1 MGVGVAAVVCLSVMG
16 FGIRERRAG
25 AAETKVR
32 MEKLIG
38 ERALALAAR
47 AAELAALAKM
57 PSALATD
64 PETVRDLTDKELPL
78 ALAEGESITLAQR
91 FHDGRQ
97 AVLLS
102 LPAENVPKVTA
113 PGGSAGLQG
122 GQLVLFHAV
131 SVVPTERAQ
140 ELSGIVVVSSIVEA
154 RTILATLP
162 AWSPGARLGVGE
174 GFLVLGD
181 SGAGEPGVAVPLV
194 LPGGLDGS
202 LVLVDAGRTR
212 RAALG
217 GGAGVLALLC
227 LALSFSAR
235 RRARDAERPISVA
248 TPPATSVTSVPPAT
262 ELDMASAPALPVQSA
277 ANPCIGRYTLV
288 RKLGEGG
295 MAHVFLARFE
305 GEAGFGKLVALKVL
319 QPSFAAHP
327 VAVELFLDE
336 ARLVA
341 TLDHP
346 NIVQIHD
353 LGRADDRYFIAM
365 EYVDG
370 CDLGRMLEGLRARD
384 ECVAVPY
391 ALAILCR
398 LCDGLHAAHT
408 ARGPDGAPMHI
419 VHRDV
424 KSANVFLARTG
435 AVKLGDFGIAKAT
448 HALRASRTAMGQV
461 KGTPDYMPPEQRLG
475 LDVDARTDV
484 YGIGAVAYE
493 MLSGRHVNLDYV
505 ALAGRG
511 LQGWPHLPRLVTLR
525 ADVPVALD
533 DMILKALS
541 YERGDRFADCADFE
555 RALQSV
561 ARAVGMATDKDLGGW
576 VRAELDARTAKTS
589 RYGDLPGR

>member
-1 MGVGVAAVVCLSVMG
+1 MGVA
-16 FGIRERRAG
+16 IRERRAG
-25 AAETKVR
+25 AAETKAR
-32 MEKLIG
+32 LEQLLR
-38 ERALALAAR
+38 ERALAVAAR
-47 AAELAALAKM
+47 AAELAALSKM

-78 ALAEGESITLAQR
+78 ALGEGESITLAQR
-91 FHDGRQ
+91 FGDGRQ

-102 LPAENVPKVTA
+102 VPEENAAKIA
-113 PGGSAGLQG
+113 ALGGSAGLRD
-122 GQLVLFHAV
+122 GQLVLSHAV
-131 SVVPTERAQ
+131 RVVPTERAQ
-140 ELSGIVVVSSIVEA
+140 ELSGIVVVSSIVQA
-154 RTILATLP
+154 RAILATLP
-162 AWSPGARLGVGE
+162 AWSPGAKLNVGE
-174 GFLVLGD
+174 DALALGA
-181 SGAGEPGVAVPLV
+181 SGAAGPGIAVPIAF
-194 LPGGLDGS
+194 PGGLDGS
-202 LVLVDAGRTR
+202 LVLADAGRTR
-212 RAALG
+212 RAVLG
-217 GGAGVLALLC
+217 AGAGVLALLS
-227 LALSFSAR
+227 LALSLSAR
-235 RRARDAERPISVA
+235 RRAHDAERPIRLA
-248 TPPATSVTSVPPAT
+248 TPPVTSVTPVPPAT
-262 ELDMASAPALPVQSA
+262 ELDVALAPELPAKSA
-277 ANPCIGRYTLV
+277 ANPRIGRYTVV

-295 MAHVFLARFE
+295 MADVFLARFE

-353 LGRADDRYFIAM
+353 LGRANERYFIAM

-370 CDLGRMLEGLRARD
+370 SDLGRMLEALRARD

-398 LCDGLHAAHT
+398 LCDGLHAAHV

-435 AVKLGDFGIAKAT
+435 AVKIGDFGIAKAT
-448 HALRASRTAMGQV
+448 HALRASRTEMGQV

-484 YGIGAVAYE
+484 YGVGAVAYE

-511 LQGWPHLPRLVTLR
+511 LQGWPHLPRLTTLR

-533 DMILKALS
+533 DLVFKALS
-541 YERGDRFADCADFE
+541 YERGDRFANCADFE
-555 RALQSV
+555 HALQTV
-561 ARAVGMATDKDLGGW
+561 ASAVGMATDKDLGGW
-576 VRAELDARTAKTS
+576 VRTELDARPAKTS
-589 RYGDLPGR
+589 KYDHLAKV